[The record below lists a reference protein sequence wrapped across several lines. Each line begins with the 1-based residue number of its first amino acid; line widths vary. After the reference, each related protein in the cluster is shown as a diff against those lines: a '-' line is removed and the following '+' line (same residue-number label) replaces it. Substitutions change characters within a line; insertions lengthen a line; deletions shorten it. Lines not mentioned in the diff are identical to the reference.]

1 MGDKQIIQISDILIK
16 QMGMI
21 DDIDFDVFEYYN
33 KSENKGLSYMLL
45 YILRREKIDE
55 YLGISQKMILEVG
68 GKIESGYRDENT
80 YHNAI
85 HACDVLQTTNYFI
98 KGC

>member
-1 MGDKQIIQISDILIK
+1 
-16 QMGMI
+16 MGMI

-55 YLGISQKMILEVG
+55 YLGIS
-68 GKIESGYRDENT
+68 
-80 YHNAI
+80 
-85 HACDVLQTTNYFI
+85 
-98 KGC
+98 